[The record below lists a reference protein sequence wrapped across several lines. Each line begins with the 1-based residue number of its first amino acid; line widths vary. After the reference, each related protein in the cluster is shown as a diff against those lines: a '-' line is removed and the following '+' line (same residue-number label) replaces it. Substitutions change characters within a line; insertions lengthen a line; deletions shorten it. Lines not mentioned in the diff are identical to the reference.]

1 MPLSFFQFRR
11 PLSIEF
17 RGVFEQFGVSGPQK
31 DIAYVFSALEY
42 SNYSV
47 ELSLVVHSRLEG
59 VQLRAVW
66 KILVG
71 AGLPYPTNLGQHSAP
86 PRVGLCCLVLVLH
99 SKRHLVAGS
108 QAFAA
113 HQRCELRAVQRR
125 ESLRSLSGAARI

>member
-11 PLSIEF
+11 PLSIEI

-42 SNYSV
+42 SSYWV

-59 VQLRAVW
+59 VQLSAVW

-71 AGLPYPTNLGQHSAP
+71 A
-86 PRVGLCCLVLVLH
+86 CL
-99 SKRHLVAGS
+99 
-108 QAFAA
+108 AA
-113 HQRCELRAVQRR
+113 HLFSTQT
-125 ESLRSLSGAARI
+125 I